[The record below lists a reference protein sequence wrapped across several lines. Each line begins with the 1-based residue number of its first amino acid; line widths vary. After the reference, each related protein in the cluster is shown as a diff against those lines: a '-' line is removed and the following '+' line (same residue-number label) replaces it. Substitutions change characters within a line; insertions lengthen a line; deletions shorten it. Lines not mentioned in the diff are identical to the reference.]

1 MKNLFFA
8 ILYTLLIISLG
19 GCKTVSKK
27 IEDTTEKEKQKLS
40 KWLNKPEEDLKS
52 LYGQPDK
59 IEFLKTFLSDSNINQ
74 KAFLD
79 KILKSNPKISKSK
92 IINQKN
98 EDLSIKSIKQKK
110 FITENMALIYVK
122 QKKFKEAIKI
132 YEKLISLNSKKKSYF
147 AKKIEN
153 LKKLKK

>member
-1 MKNLFFA
+1 MKFIKNDEINKLINNYPFFYYPFLLKLQTSSNDEYFK
-8 ILYTLLIISLG
+8 ILNSVALRHP
-19 GCKTVSKK
+19 KR
-27 IEDTTEKEKQKLS
+27 D
-40 KWLNKPEEDLKS
+40 
-52 LYGQPDK
+52 
-59 IEFLKTFLSDSNINQ
+59 FLKNFLSDNNINQ

-92 IINQKN
+92 IINSKN